1 MIDYATV
8 SWMNLCPVQQAMEGP
23 SFPFLVFLEIEW
35 VELLVRISIESGM
48 RVHAGLGTSI
58 ISTVIFHGDEGLT
71 SKFLSLLGVKLT
83 FIVSPLLTKA
93 SNSSSSALGLL

>member
-1 MIDYATV
+1 MHGD
-8 SWMNLCPVQQAMEGP
+8 
-23 SFPFLVFLEIEW
+23 
-35 VELLVRISIESGM
+35 
-48 RVHAGLGTSI
+48 LGTSV
-58 ISTVIFHGDEGLT
+58 ISTIHTKGDEGLT

>member
-1 MIDYATV
+1 
-8 SWMNLCPVQQAMEGP
+8 
-23 SFPFLVFLEIEW
+23 
-35 VELLVRISIESGM
+35 
-48 RVHAGLGTSI
+48 VHGGLGTSN
-58 ISTVIFHGDEGLT
+58 ISTVICHGDEGLT